1 MSALSK
7 RLKSIAASSG
17 ITVREFERRIGVS
30 NGYVSRIGSEIG
42 ANKLESILREFPY
55 VDRNWLL
62 TGEGTMA
69 ISGGRA
75 ANVAQN
81 SGRIDRGDRGN
92 TTTTNN
98 YYGGCPELGDNEQAE
113 ITEIETCGRP
123 YYDVDFVGGFD
134 LVLNDQTI
142 TPTYNIDFAPY
153 NKDGVI
159 WCNITGRSMEP
170 EIGSGDIIALKEV
183 HDWQQ
188 YINYGEIY
196 AIVTGNDLRTV
207 KRVRKGGSSDS
218 VLLVPTNPNYDIQ
231 EIEKSVISRIFSVLG
246 CLKRF

>member
-7 RLKSIAASSG
+7 RLKSIAISSG

-30 NGYVSRIGSEIG
+30 NGYVSRIGAEIG

-55 VDRNWLL
+55 IDRNWLL
-62 TGEGTMA
+62 TGEGSMT
-69 ISGGRA
+69 ISGNRA
-75 ANVAQN
+75 ANVSQN
-81 SGRIDRGDRGN
+81 SGRIDMGDRGN

-98 YYGGCPELGDNEQAE
+98 YYGGCPESGNNERPK
-113 ITEIETCGRP
+113 ITVETYGRP

-134 LVLNDQTI
+134 LVLNDQTV

-170 EIGSGDIIALKEV
+170 EIGSGDIIAIKEV

-188 YINYGEIY
+188 YLNYGEIY

-207 KRVRKGGSSDS
+207 KRVRKSERADS
-218 VLLVPTNPNYDIQ
+218 VLLVPTNPDYDTQ
-231 EIEKSVISRIFSVLG
+231 EIEKSVIHRVFSVLG

>member
-1 MSALSK
+1 MGIKDRILLFISHIGISK
-7 RLKSIAASSG
+7 S
-17 ITVREFERRIGVS
+17 TFERSCGLS
-30 NGYVSRIGSEIG
+30 NGYVNNLKGSIG
-42 ANKLESILREFPY
+42 ANKLEGILTAFPELN
-55 VDRNWLL
+55 RNWLL
-62 TGEGTMA
+62 TGEGEML
-69 ISGGRA
+69 
-75 ANVAQN
+75 N
-81 SGRIDRGDRGN
+81 SEN
-92 TTTTNN
+92 APAVTTAT
-98 YYGGCPELGDNEQAE
+98 
-113 ITEIETCGRP
+113 GRP
-123 YYDVDFVGGFD
+123 YYDVDFIGGFD

-142 TPTYNIDFAPY
+142 TPAYKIDFAPY

-183 HDWQQ
+183 HDWQR

-196 AIVTGNDLRTV
+196 AIVTDNDLRTV
-207 KRVRKGGSSDS
+207 KRVRKSSGTDT